1 MNDNASAFAIAKQL
15 SYDCE
20 GSGDIT
26 LPKGTLKIVLDAY
39 MSLWQTSQVNTRATY
54 KKVSA

>member
-1 MNDNASAFAIAKQL
+1 MNDSASAFAIAKQL

-20 GSGDIT
+20 GSGDVT
-26 LPKGTLKIVLDAY
+26 LPKGTLKIVLDSYIA
-39 MSLWQTSQVNTRATY
+39 LWQNSQANTRATY